1 MVQTIGAQEVQQ
13 WLETWP
19 VYRYPRNAV
28 IFVPDQPADTLFI
41 LDEGGVK
48 LSWTSSKGREKTL
61 EYVLPGCIFGVVGL
75 LQGRSYGI
83 VASTTVPSRIGR
95 MPRAGVLT
103 RIREDPGFA
112 EFLTVALADKVR
124 SSSRQVVRFAMYGRS
139 RKVVSGLLDLM
150 EERLG
155 PTSYDEQAVLAVTH
169 QELADY
175 VGTNRVS
182 VTMVLGQ
189 LESEGLV
196 EKRSKAIVIPAPRA
210 LSRWLGPTDATD
222 ARGR

>member
-95 MPRAGVLT
+95 MPRAGVLA

-155 PTSYDEQAVLAVTH
+155 PTSYDEQAILAVTH